1 MNFNIEDLKVFH
13 FADPRMNIRP
23 PAFDFEKDGD
33 KAEELATVLYAKMLE
48 VHGAGLSAN
57 QVGLPYRV
65 FVLGN
70 EEKRYAFFNP
80 EVVSVSKEKCLA
92 REGCISMP
100 EFMVTLSRPENI
112 VMSFQ
117 DEAGEQKIVKLSGV
131 PARIALHEYDYMAGI
146 NFTHHASVLKVQW
159 ELNKL
164 KKQQKKLLR
173 RTHNAR

>member
-1 MNFNIEDLKVFH
+1 
-13 FADPRMNIRP
+13 
-23 PAFDFEKDGD
+23 
-33 KAEELATVLYAKMLE
+33 
-48 VHGAGLSAN
+48 
-57 QVGLPYRV
+57 
-65 FVLGN
+65 
-70 EEKRYAFFNP
+70 
-80 EVVSVSKEKCLA
+80 
-92 REGCISMP
+92 MP

-117 DEAGEQKIVKLSGV
+117 DENGEQKIVNMSGV

-146 NFTHHASVLKVQW
+146 NFTYHASVFKVQW